1 MTPDTTETLQSALAD
16 LTRRVA
22 AFEQAQKQADVE
34 PDQLTEYDLGHLAGG
49 SALTYIQ
56 NKAYARLVRLE
67 SVYADA
73 QAELARLRE
82 GLAQQGGDILHP
94 HMSCYI
100 TKPDIDAECPADFYR
115 RECVQMAREIQRHRA
130 LLDGAK

>member
-1 MTPDTTETLQSALAD
+1 VTDTQETLQSALAD

-22 AFEQAQKQADVE
+22 AFEKAQKQADVE

-82 GLAQQGGDILHP
+82 GLKARESDITSLELESWGDDNDFEYSLES
-94 HMSCYI
+94 MRDYI
-100 TKPDIDAECPADFYR
+100 RSQCRT
-115 RECVQMAREIQRHRA
+115 MAREIQRHRA
-130 LLDGAK
+130 LVTK